1 MLEVVAELHR
11 IVDVGARLAVFEQ
24 RNFGVLADEGSC
36 AVDAQ
41 DHAVLL
47 VVVGEDEGIAADV
60 GRDIGLGAEVAVV
73 DEQVLVLAQ
82 AHGHD
87 GLLQIA
93 DEDDGEGQGG
103 WRELGHGQRHD
114 IRLSDEGVG
123 FVGGRHAQLA
133 VNVGGQRLRLAVK
146 QDVAGQGAGR
156 LGRGV
161 GHDLS
166 DRL

>member
-1 MLEVVAELHR
+1 MT
-11 IVDVGARLAVFEQ
+11 VFEQ
-24 RNFGVLADEGSC
+24 RDLGVFADEGGG
-36 AVDAQ
+36 AIDAQ
-41 DHAVLL
+41 DHAVLR
-47 VVVGEDEGIAADV
+47 VVVGEDERITTDV
-60 GRDIGLGAEVAVV
+60 GRDVGLGAEVAVL
-73 DEQVLVLAQ
+73 DEQVFVLAQ

-103 WRELGHGQRHD
+103 RRELGHGQRHD
-114 IRLSDEGVG
+114 VGLGDKGIGLVSGGHTQGAMRLERD
-123 FVGGRHAQLA
+123 
-133 VNVGGQRLRLAVK
+133 RLRLRVK

-161 GHDLS
+161 GHDVS